1 MKKQL
6 IIIGIIVLLIT
17 VGLSG
22 CADKNN
28 GEENNKFDTNDG
40 GENNKFVGTWKDY
53 SGNGNSFTFLSDGTG
68 LWTDSPMLWEVK
80 DGKLEVNPESN
91 PVNMTY
97 YYTFSDN
104 YQILTLTFDKIS
116 GITLTLVKQ

>member
-28 GEENNKFDTNDG
+28 GEENNKF
-40 GENNKFVGTWKDY
+40 VGTWKDY
-53 SGNGNSFTFLSDGTG
+53 PGYSSSFTFSSDGTG
-68 LWTDSPMLWEVK
+68 IWVDSPMLWEEK
-80 DGKLEVNPESN
+80 DGILEINPESN

-97 YYTFSDN
+97 YYTFSDD
-104 YQILTLTFDKIS
+104 YQILTLTFDKIG

>member
-40 GENNKFVGTWKDY
+40 GENNTFVGTWKDY
-53 SGNGNSFTFLSDGTG
+53 PGYSSSFTFLSNGTG
-68 LWTDSPMLWEVK
+68 LWTDSPMLWEIK
-80 DGKLEVNPESN
+80 DGILEINPESN

-97 YYTFSDN
+97 YYTFSDD